1 MYYLKG
7 HPFGAIRQNWLLTIF
22 LPILWLCRDFF
33 VLLSPEIILF
43 SMKRLF
49 LSILLMLLLV
59 LPGFAQGMS
68 DTQVLQYI
76 QREVKAGT
84 SQSQIA
90 VKLMQRGVDMKQ
102 IQRVRQLYEKQ
113 NGTSA
118 TSSSSR
124 TSSAGVITTDS
135 RLRESNGAVRVDAQ
149 GNPLYTSYNG
159 YNPIGESL
167 EVRPDLDTRPN
178 VYIKDSVNLT
188 VNGKRVFGRDIFNKR
203 SLSFEPNMN
212 IATPASYV
220 VGPGDQVAIDVYGA
234 SQTSKTYEVSPE
246 GTIIIEG
253 FGPIEIGGLTVAQAN
268 QKIKDQLG
276 QRYRQSSIRM
286 TVGQT
291 RTITV
296 NVMGE
301 VSAPGTYTLS
311 AFASVFHALY
321 MAGGVNGLGTLRNIK
336 VYRGGRQLSVVD
348 VYDYILNGRLS
359 GNVRLADGDVIVVG
373 PYDCI
378 VDVTGNVKRPM
389 AYEMKKNESVATL
402 LKYAGGY
409 APKAFKKAVRLSR
422 IGGEHLSG
430 HSVSEFE
437 MADFRLQDGDSV
449 IVDSIDGRYENT
461 VSVSGAVFH
470 AGMYDLGDCST
481 VRALIENA
489 GGLTEEAFVARAVL
503 HRMKADRT
511 RRVVSVD
518 IDGIMSGAVADM
530 PLENEDELFIPY
542 RIEAMSRRTVTIH
555 GEVQFP
561 GTYEFADDETIE
573 DLILQAGGPTDATST
588 ARVDVSRRISDP
600 AATTSDKTIA
610 QSFSFPIREGYKIQ
624 VDPGFT
630 LKPYDEVYVR
640 KSPGYQ
646 PQRNIQVLGE
656 VLFEGDYA
664 LPTKNL
670 RLSEAIKAAG
680 GVTAEAYVRGA
691 RVERVLNED
700 ERFRVETLMKM
711 ARQQTGRGLDTTIV
725 TRTDSI
731 YYVGIHLDKA
741 LEHPGSDYDIILR
754 EGDRLVVPE
763 YNGTVKINGNVMY
776 PNTVAYSDGKDYKWY
791 INQAGG
797 YGNNARRSR
806 TYILYQNGTVS
817 KAKGNAKIEPGCEII
832 VPSKTRTTQQTIATI
847 GSLGTSMATIVTLL
861 VSVMNLLK

>member
-1 MYYLKG
+1 
-7 HPFGAIRQNWLLTIF
+7 
-22 LPILWLCRDFF
+22 
-33 VLLSPEIILF
+33 
-43 SMKRLF
+43 MKRLF

-113 NGTSA
+113 NGTST

-135 RLRESNGAVRVDAQ
+135 RLRESNGSVRVDAQ
-149 GNPLYTSYNG
+149 GDPLYSSYNG
-159 YNPIGESL
+159 YNPVGESL

-378 VDVTGNVKRPM
+378 VDISGNVKRPM

-402 LKYAGGY
+402 LKYAGGF

-422 IGGEHLSG
+422 ISGEHLSG

-518 IDGIMSGAVADM
+518 IDGIMSGTVADM

-573 DLILQAGGPTDATST
+573 DLDATST

-610 QSFSFPIREGYKIQ
+610 QSFSFPIREGYKVQI
-624 VDPGFT
+624 DPGFT
-630 LKPYDEVYVR
+630 LMPYDEVYVR

-646 PQRNIQVLGE
+646 PQRNIQVVGE

-700 ERFRVETLMKM
+700 ERFRVESLMKM
-711 ARQQTGRGLDTTIV
+711 ARQQTGRGLDTTTV

-776 PNTVAYSDGKDYKWY
+776 PNTVAFSEGKNYKWY

-797 YGNNARRSR
+797 YGNSAKRSR

-832 VPSKTRTTQQTIATI
+832 VPTKTRTTQQTIATI

-861 VSVMNLLK
+861 ISVMNLLK

>member
-1 MYYLKG
+1 
-7 HPFGAIRQNWLLTIF
+7 
-22 LPILWLCRDFF
+22 
-33 VLLSPEIILF
+33 
-43 SMKRLF
+43 MKRLF

-118 TSSSSR
+118 TSSPSR

-135 RLRESNGAVRVDAQ
+135 RLRESNGSVRVDAQ
-149 GNPLYTSYNG
+149 GDPLYSSYNG
-159 YNPIGESL
+159 YNPVGESL

-378 VDVTGNVKRPM
+378 VDITGNVKRPM

-402 LKYAGGY
+402 LKYAGGF

-422 IGGEHLSG
+422 ISGEHLSG

-518 IDGIMSGAVADM
+518 IDGIMSGTVADM

-610 QSFSFPIREGYKIQ
+610 QSFSFPIREGYKVQI
-624 VDPGFT
+624 DPGFT

-646 PQRNIQVLGE
+646 PQRNIQVVGE

-700 ERFRVETLMKM
+700 ERFRVESLMKM
-711 ARQQTGRGLDTTIV
+711 ARQQTGRGLDTTTV

-776 PNTVAYSDGKDYKWY
+776 PNT
-791 INQAGG
+791 
-797 YGNNARRSR
+797 RRSR

-861 VSVMNLLK
+861 ISVMNLLK

>member
-1 MYYLKG
+1 
-7 HPFGAIRQNWLLTIF
+7 
-22 LPILWLCRDFF
+22 
-33 VLLSPEIILF
+33 
-43 SMKRLF
+43 MKRLF
-49 LSILLMLLLV
+49 LSILLMLSFV
-59 LPGFAQGMS
+59 LQGYAQGMS

-102 IQRVRQLYEKQ
+102 IQRVRQLYEQQ
-113 NGTSA
+113 NGSSA
-118 TSSSSR
+118 SSSSSR
-124 TSSAGVITTDS
+124 SAGEVTTES
-135 RLRESNGAVRVDAQ
+135 RLREPNGAVRVDAQ
-149 GNPLYTSYNG
+149 GKPLYTSNVS
-159 YNPIGESL
+159 NNSTGESS
-167 EVRPDLDTRPN
+167 EMSNSRPN
-178 VYIKDSVNLT
+178 VYIKDTVNLT
-188 VNGKRVFGRDIFNKR
+188 ASKKRVFGHDIFNKR

-212 IATPASYV
+212 IATPANYV
-220 VGPGDQVAIDVYGA
+220 VGPGDQVIIDVYGV
-234 SQTSKTYEVSPE
+234 SQNSMIYEVSPE
-246 GTIIIEG
+246 GTIVVEG
-253 FGPIEIGGLTVAQAN
+253 FGPIDLGGLTVAQAN

-378 VDVTGNVKRPM
+378 VDITGNVKRPM

-402 LKYAGGY
+402 LKYAGGF

-422 IGGEHLSG
+422 ISGEHLSG

-481 VRALIENA
+481 VRTLIENA

-518 IDGIMSGAVADM
+518 IDGIMSGTVADM

-588 ARVDVSRRISDP
+588 ARV
-600 AATTSDKTIA
+600 
-610 QSFSFPIREGYKIQ
+610 
-624 VDPGFT
+624 
-630 LKPYDEVYVR
+630 
-640 KSPGYQ
+640 
-646 PQRNIQVLGE
+646 
-656 VLFEGDYA
+656 
-664 LPTKNL
+664 
-670 RLSEAIKAAG
+670 
-680 GVTAEAYVRGA
+680 
-691 RVERVLNED
+691 
-700 ERFRVETLMKM
+700 
-711 ARQQTGRGLDTTIV
+711 GL
-725 TRTDSI
+725 
-731 YYVGIHLDKA
+731 
-741 LEHPGSDYDIILR
+741 
-754 EGDRLVVPE
+754 
-763 YNGTVKINGNVMY
+763 
-776 PNTVAYSDGKDYKWY
+776 
-791 INQAGG
+791 
-797 YGNNARRSR
+797 
-806 TYILYQNGTVS
+806 
-817 KAKGNAKIEPGCEII
+817 
-832 VPSKTRTTQQTIATI
+832 
-847 GSLGTSMATIVTLL
+847 
-861 VSVMNLLK
+861 